1 MRMAYELLPDGRVI
15 ATTLADAI
23 AWQDAK
29 SAVGTA
35 LRGEPQSQGQPQ
47 AAATQKVV
55 PTGTDERSLWLSGA
69 ARLDERD
76 RSLIQKVV
84 DAESIRRVALKKVLT
99 EHGTSL
105 LRFLERIEAT
115 ATESG
120 FQREDIL
127 ERTESGAGPKKVVTF
142 RPGRLLRAYGLGL
155 SDSSTK

>member
-1 MRMAYELLPDGRVI
+1 MAYELLPDGRVI
-15 ATTLADAI
+15 ATTLEDAI
-23 AWQDAK
+23 AWQNAK
-29 SAVGTA
+29 SAVGAVLNVASQT
-35 LRGEPQSQGQPQ
+35 QGQPQ
-47 AAATQKVV
+47 AAATQKGV

-69 ARLDERD
+69 AGLDERD
-76 RSLIQKVV
+76 RSVIQKVV

-142 RPGRLLRAYGLGL
+142 RPGRLLRAYGLGAADL
-155 SDSSTK
+155 SKTK